1 MSIFNKIM
9 SIFKFLIFSNI
20 FFMIYGVV
28 SVKADVSTNVITYS
42 SSVYSNDNVYMKF
55 SLVSD
60 NFKSKIRNI
69 IGVQVPVLKDS
80 FNHGR
85 IPGKKILTLLL
96 TYIMR
101 KMVDFDIVVDDKGM
115 IIVDL
120 DVSIDVWWNMRILI
134 FDWWKIIDGSVLRV
148 I

>member
-9 SIFKFLIFSNI
+9 SIFKFLIFFNI

-42 SSVYSNDNVYMKF
+42 SSVYSNDNVYVKF

-60 NFKSKIRNI
+60 SFKSKIQNI

-80 FNHGR
+80 FNRGR
-85 IPGKKILTLLL
+85 KPGKKTLAYSLH
-96 TYIMR
+96 T
-101 KMVDFDIVVDDKGM
+101 
-115 IIVDL
+115 
-120 DVSIDVWWNMRILI
+120 
-134 FDWWKIIDGSVLRV
+134 
-148 I
+148 